1 MSTARPI
8 ARAAR
13 AATRDEL
20 LEAAR
25 RGGLVAAADR
35 AGRPSDAGRAYVSWR
50 RLRRRVG
57 GPARRLLRV
66 AFDTGYGRA
75 MQGAHPTPEPPSRSA
90 GAGWARPTPTLRE
103 ARR

>member
-1 MSTARPI
+1 MSTARPPV
-8 ARAAR
+8 RALR

-25 RGGLVAAADR
+25 LGALVAVADR
-35 AGRPSDAGRAYVSWR
+35 SGRPADAGAAYVVWR

-75 MQGAHPTPEPPSRSA
+75 MQGAHPTPT
-90 GAGWARPTPTLRE
+90 G
-103 ARR
+103 

>member
-1 MSTARPI
+1 MSTARPPS
-8 ARAAR
+8 RAPR
-13 AATRDEL
+13 DATRDEL

-25 RGGLVAAADR
+25 LGALVATADR
-35 AGRPSDAGRAYVSWR
+35 TSRPADAGAAYVSWR

-75 MQGAHPTPEPPSRSA
+75 MQGAHQTPGPQR
-90 GAGWARPTPTLRE
+90 
-103 ARR
+103 

>member
-1 MSTARPI
+1 MTPVRPPSPARPRS
-8 ARAAR
+8 RAPR

-25 RGGLVAAADR
+25 LGALVAAADR
-35 AGRPSDAGRAYVSWR
+35 SGRPADAASAYVLWR

-66 AFDTGYGRA
+66 AFDAGYGRA
-75 MQGAHPTPEPPSRSA
+75 MQGAHLPVA
-90 GAGWARPTPTLRE
+90 
-103 ARR
+103 